1 MAHIEEHID
10 IAAPSSKVFQF
21 CHDPAKRAEWDE
33 RVVRIELISPAPIR
47 QGTLIQVDAGRGG
60 SFSYSWEG
68 EFTSFQ
74 YPMSSK
80 VRVMDAAPSSPFK
93 SGTEEWSFSAVGGAT
108 RFTLVW
114 EYKPRNFLSRVGDAL
129 GGQASAR
136 RAVRHSLANL
146 KAMIEADK

>member
-1 MAHIEEHID
+1 MARIEEHID
-10 IAAPSSKVFQF
+10 IASSSSKVFQL

-33 RVVRIELISPAPIR
+33 RVVRMELITPTPVR

-60 SFSYSWEG
+60 SFAYSWEG
-68 EFTSFQ
+68 EYTSFQ
-74 YPMSSK
+74 YPTNSK

-93 SGTEEWSFSAVGGAT
+93 SGTEGWTFSPMGGAT
-108 RFTLVW
+108 RFTLAW
-114 EYKPRNFLSRVGDAL
+114 EYKPRNFFSRVGDAL

-136 RAVRHSLANL
+136 RAVRRSLANL